1 MSVTTELATQTTASA
16 EPTRRKSKAGRRN
29 VWLIRL
35 AIIAVILGA
44 WELSAAQGWV
54 NPLFSSRPSD
64 VAPALWDV
72 ITADETP
79 TDLRWTLSE
88 VAIGYVVGCSLGIAF
103 GLLLSSSNLLRTA
116 FQPVLNALNSVPRIS
131 LVPLFVAWFGLGMT
145 PRIVMAIT
153 IVFFV
158 MVTTVVAALAHPD
171 RDLALLAYSLGAS
184 GRQRMQ
190 KFILPGGI
198 PVIASGL
205 ELALIYSFLGVI
217 AAEIVSGNNGLGSR
231 MTQHANLFQRR
242 PVLRHADRPDGD
254 RHPRRGADPLR
265 RAADDRLAR
274 TRATRIV
281 TRTAVGVSPIGP

>member
-1 MSVTTELATQTTASA
+1 MSVTTELATHTPPP

-103 GLLLSSSNLLRTA
+103 GLLLSSSNLLLTA

-231 MTQHANLFQRR
+231 MTQHANLFRADLFFATLI
-242 PVLRHADRPDGD
+242 VLTA
-254 RHPRRGADPLR
+254 
-265 RAADDRLAR
+265 
-274 TRATRIV
+274 IV
-281 TRTAVGVSPIGP
+281 TLGAALIRFAERRMIAWHEHEQLGS